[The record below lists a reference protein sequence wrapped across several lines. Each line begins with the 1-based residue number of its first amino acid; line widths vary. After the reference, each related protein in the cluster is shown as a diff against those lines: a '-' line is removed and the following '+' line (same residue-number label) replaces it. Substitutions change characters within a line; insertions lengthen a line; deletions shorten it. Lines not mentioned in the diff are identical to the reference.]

1 MQCAC
6 VSKLSKNCCARQPC
20 FLASLLARFCTD
32 SQLFFA
38 HSVKGSC
45 FQGRSDG
52 DVRTIRIRDW
62 RLWERRKSS
71 SEIVK
76 MWKDW
81 NGGIKY
87 VWEVRFSDGNGGF
100 FSRQSCSAADLME
113 VGEEEDWA
121 VRGENITQVP
131 LLDFQSLSCLPLS
144 QNQQCALSMMI
155 ITIRRGMGT
164 APSSLTGMEPQ
175 MQLHSHWC
183 VPFFSPSDD
192 RTLIQSVVQ
201 NKSVN
206 TLRFH
211 LCRLILPT
219 QALSCSG
226 FTFLAFIDALQWPM
240 KCVAI
245 A

>member
-6 VSKLSKNCCARQPC
+6 VSKLSKNCCARQAC
-20 FLASLLARFCTD
+20 FLAGLLARFCTD

-52 DVRTIRIRDW
+52 DVRTIRICDW
-62 RLWERRKSS
+62 RLWERRKSF

-87 VWEVRFSDGNGGF
+87 IWEVWFSESDGNGGF
-100 FSRQSCSAADLME
+100 CSRQSCSAADLME

-175 MQLHSHWC
+175 MQLHFHWW
-183 VPFFSPSDD
+183 VPFFSQMTELWFNPLF
-192 RTLIQSVVQ
+192 RIRIL
-201 NKSVN
+201 

-240 KCVAI
+240 KYVAI